1 MARDPLLQVSG
12 LRAGYRG
19 VAVVNGV
26 DLAVSAGEV
35 VVLLGPN
42 GAGKTTTLQTLS
54 GFLRP
59 IGGTIRFAGERI
71 DGMAPQRLARA
82 GLAYVPDD
90 RALLRNLTVRENLS
104 LVRPP
109 QFDALDLF
117 PELGRL
123 LDRRA
128 GLLSGG
134 EQQMLALAR
143 SLIAGPKLL
152 LVDELSLGLAPV
164 LVERLLTRL
173 RTSADELGLGV
184 FLVEQHVQQALAM
197 ADRAYVMAHGSIE
210 LEASAADLRDR
221 REELAE
227 RYLGLAPA

>member
-1 MARDPLLQVSG
+1 VARDPLLQVSG

-71 DGMAPQRLARA
+71 DGMA
-82 GLAYVPDD
+82 LAYVPDD